1 MSELTSDPAEL
12 ADDLQ
17 SVVGALV
24 RRMRAASP
32 GRAISLS
39 QVSILKRLD
48 RDGPAT
54 VADLARAD
62 KIRHQSVATA
72 ASTLIERALIR
83 RTTDPTD
90 LRRKLLEL
98 TPAGRVLLTERREAG
113 SGHLADLLDER
124 MTPAERARVSE
135 TLALLRRLID

>member
-12 ADDLQ
+12 ADNLQ

-32 GRAISLS
+32 RRAISLS
-39 QVSILKRLD
+39 QISILKRLD

-54 VADLARAD
+54 VADLARSD
-62 KIRHQSVATA
+62 KIRHQSVTTA
-72 ASTLIERALIR
+72 ASTLIDRDLIR
-83 RTTDPTD
+83 RATDPTD

-98 TPAGRVLLTERREAG
+98 TPAGRELLTERREAG

-124 MTPAERARVSE
+124 MTATERKQLSQA
-135 TLALLRRLID
+135 LDLLRRLID

>member
-1 MSELTSDPAEL
+1 MRGHPPSDPL
-12 ADDLQ
+12 RISTVQLR
-17 SVVGALV
+17 SLPVLYGV
-24 RRMRAASP
+24 
-32 GRAISLS
+32 AISLS

-98 TPAGRVLLTERREAG
+98 TPAGRDLLTERREAG
-113 SGHLADLLDER
+113 SGHLA
-124 MTPAERARVSE
+124 TSSTNA
-135 TLALLRRLID
+135 

>member
-12 ADDLQ
+12 ADNLQ

-32 GRAISLS
+32 RRAISLS

-48 RDGPAT
+48 REGQAT

-72 ASTLIERALIR
+72 AATLIDRDLIR

-98 TPAGRVLLTERREAG
+98 TPAGRELLTERREAG

-124 MTPAERARVSE
+124 MTATERKQLSQA
-135 TLALLRRLID
+135 LDLLRRLID